1 MHTYKKIFVIKHFF
15 FQSEVDGKAMT
26 ERMLRPSSIDHL
38 LPSEPDPDPEDVL
51 TGFGENLEEN
61 FMAID

>member
-1 MHTYKKIFVIKHFF
+1 
-15 FQSEVDGKAMT
+15 MT